1 MLVLSFK
8 SLVMACLPNDFPRT
22 HSTPFPPYVVPFGD
36 LFRHL
41 KRQDKRQDSFHSI
54 ETYKVSRVETCIDR
68 SQLQLN
74 SIDHSRLAL
83 LLLQNMCGIGF
94 RTETF
99 HYTSVLRSLLF
110 ALREI
115 SLYLIR

>member
-22 HSTPFPPYVVPFGD
+22 HSTPFPQYVFSFGD

-94 RTETF
+94 RIETF
-99 HYTSVLRSLLF
+99 HYTSVLISLLF
-110 ALREI
+110 
-115 SLYLIR
+115 SLHYVKSLCI